1 MADETH
7 QAATPPALVGDE
19 DESFGGEGA
28 ADLWAATAIANVEE
42 EEEEEPPATTTTSED
57 ITVTHAEGETFTMPQ
72 TDTSQTSNTPANE
85 FLAAMSNLG
94 SVISTKAR
102 EVDQQTGISKKVANV
117 NEKYQVSEKW
127 SNLTTVTK
135 QKTLEI
141 DEKYQVADKW
151 SNLTSSVAARL
162 EQIKEDRRKRMEESA
177 SAEAAGG
184 PNKNNNLLAREN
196 VIKSLNGATTWVSQ
210 RIQGIRAAGSV
221 DENDGRETE
230 LPESK

>member
-1 MADETH
+1 MENEVEGRNARSWRHLPNSKSVSGAGRGRSCHFCIYRDKADETN
-7 QAATPPALVGDE
+7 QAATPPALVGAE
-19 DESFGGEGA
+19 DGSSGGEGE
-28 ADLWAATAIANVEE
+28 ADLWAATAIENV
-42 EEEEEPPATTTTSED
+42 EEEEEPPATTTSED

-72 TDTSQTSNTPANE
+72 TDTAQTSNTPANE

-117 NEKYQVSEKW
+117 NEKYHVSEKW

-151 SNLTSSVAARL
+151 SNLSSSVAARL
-162 EQIKEDRRKRMEESA
+162 EQIKEDRRKRME
-177 SAEAAGG
+177 
-184 PNKNNNLLAREN
+184 
-196 VIKSLNGATTWVSQ
+196 
-210 RIQGIRAAGSV
+210 
-221 DENDGRETE
+221 
-230 LPESK
+230 